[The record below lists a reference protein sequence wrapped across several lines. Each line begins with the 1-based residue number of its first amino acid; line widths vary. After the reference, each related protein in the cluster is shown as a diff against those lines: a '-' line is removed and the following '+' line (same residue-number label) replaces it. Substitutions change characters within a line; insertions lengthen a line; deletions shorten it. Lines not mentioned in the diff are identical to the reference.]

1 MCHSKTKAGWTP
13 LHFAAKNG
21 YDNLLDYLIRKKSAV
36 VDSMTMK
43 KQTPLHFAAT
53 NGQVQVFY
61 EESFISLF
69 PTIPFHLHSTH
80 MNSIFNTDLKTNLRL
95 VKCAYFFQLHKKL
108 IPTHIT
114 PQACRVLLEHGA
126 SLDTA
131 DDKSQ
136 KAIHLAAYADQVSYI
151 LPLIQ
156 ISKSFHL

>member
-80 MNSIFNTDLKTNLRL
+80 MQWRI
-95 VKCAYFFQLHKKL
+95 
-108 IPTHIT
+108 
-114 PQACRVLLEHGA
+114 
-126 SLDTA
+126 
-131 DDKSQ
+131 
-136 KAIHLAAYADQVSYI
+136 
-151 LPLIQ
+151 
-156 ISKSFHL
+156 

>member
-69 PTIPFHLHSTH
+69 PTIPFHLHNTH

-95 VKCAYFFQLHKKL
+95 VKCAYFFFSY
-108 IPTHIT
+108 T
-114 PQACRVLLEHGA
+114 
-126 SLDTA
+126 
-131 DDKSQ
+131 KS
-136 KAIHLAAYADQVSYI
+136 
-151 LPLIQ
+151 
-156 ISKSFHL
+156 

>member
-69 PTIPFHLHSTH
+69 PTIPFHLHNTH

-95 VKCAYFFQLHKKL
+95 VKCAYFFLVTQKVNTN
-108 IPTHIT
+108 THY
-114 PQACRVLLEHGA
+114 PSGLSCSFGA
-126 SLDTA
+126 WR
-131 DDKSQ
+131 
-136 KAIHLAAYADQVSYI
+136 IFGYGR
-151 LPLIQ
+151 
-156 ISKSFHL
+156 